1 MPLVNVKAI
10 EGVFTPTQKRE
21 LIRRFTDTIVSIQG
35 ENIRPAT
42 VVVVEDIKSGDW
54 GIGGNP
60 ITTEDAKAFAAG
72 KLKAVA

>member
-10 EGVFTPTQKRE
+10 EGVFTPTQKQEMIRE
-21 LIRRFTDTIVSIQG
+21 VTDTIVSIRG
-35 ENIRPAT
+35 ENIRPAI

-60 ITTEDAKAFAAG
+60 ITTDGARVLVAG
-72 KLKAVA
+72 KLKAAA